1 MNKVIDDLCLSII
14 LLNTVGLF
22 ASVPGLYTSLR
33 LSPKFKNTSSYLTF
47 YGLHDIG
54 ISLESLVAIFCAKAA
69 YSVHPSPLAIC
80 TIALNHTIIFQD
92 QVLDNRS
99 SRCFLIIKQQYNVN
113 VRHVILLMF
122 LYI

>member
-1 MNKVIDDLCLSII
+1 MNKVIEDLCLSIK
-14 LLNTVGLF
+14 LLKTCGLS
-22 ASVPGLYTSLR
+22 ASVPGLYT
-33 LSPKFKNTSSYLTF
+33 SYLTF

-54 ISLESLVAIFCAKAA
+54 ISLDCLLVTTFCVKAT
-69 YSVHPSPLAIC
+69 YSVHPSPWAIC

-92 QVLDNRS
+92 QVSDNRS
-99 SRCFLIIKQQYNVN
+99 SRRFLILKQQYNVS